1 MTEDNLDNERLKNNM
16 RVNAFYTKKIHSN
29 TEFYENEKR
38 RVAEYQ
44 KNRYEN
50 DAEYREKKKEYCRI
64 KMRELYQR
72 KKALAQSITV

>member
-1 MTEDNLDNERLKNNM
+1 MTDDNEKMKNNM
-16 RVNAFYTKKIHSN
+16 RVNAFYTKKIHTN

-50 DAEYREKKKEYCRI
+50 DNHKCT
-64 KMRELYQR
+64 KMGKILKNPQFFYF
-72 KKALAQSITV
+72 LAVQLV